1 MQAILMSFAKAAALF
16 DDALGLGGR
25 SERDHALR
33 VETLHA
39 FLPRM
44 PWIYAILIVN
54 LSGLLAA
61 THDSLT
67 YLTSAGVVLLVVLA
81 VRLVHWTL
89 LPRRSLSETD
99 VGKELR
105 NIFIVGALLCTGY
118 CLWTFALYAQSDIED
133 RNHIVLFASLAALGC
148 SFALSPMPSA
158 SKMPLYLLALPLAVL
173 LISTRQI
180 AFMGM
185 GATLLTLIYVA
196 LRLIKAENVTFRRL
210 VNSRFDLE
218 LEKRRAEGAER
229 SALRE
234 RSLARKL
241 AETDVLTG
249 LANRR
254 ALLGKIEAHARERV
268 ERLAVALVDL
278 DGFKPVNDTFGH
290 GAGDALLVEI
300 SQRLRAI
307 IDPLGTVA
315 RLGGDEFAVLL
326 PDCDE
331 TDARAV
337 IAEVIAEIERPCR
350 YEGRTLRVSAC
361 AGIACALA
369 DELDPTKPIRMADIA
384 LFAAKSN
391 GRGKLEVYMH
401 ELETE
406 IARRAE
412 IEIALRGSQI
422 EEEIDVAFQPILDL
436 EALEVRSFEA
446 LARWKHSKLGW
457 ISPSEFIPISEKI
470 SALEILTPILLRRAS
485 TEASRWP
492 ARIRLS
498 FNMSAVEL
506 CSEQSAEQI
515 IDLISAGGLDPRRLQ
530 IEVTETAI
538 LADFDAARRNLA
550 ALRERGVLIV
560 LDDFGA
566 GFASISYLREM
577 QFDAVKLDG
586 SLLTAATPE
595 AGGIPLLRGVLEL
608 CRSVGLPC
616 VAEHVETEDQVAMLR
631 HLGCTYG
638 QGYWLAP
645 PLSAESAHQ
654 LAHSELIP
662 FGPARMLKQRTPTTR
677 EPVRAQH

>member
-1 MQAILMSFAKAAALF
+1 MSFAKVAALF

-89 LPRRSLSETD
+89 LPKRSLSETD

-254 ALLGKIEAHARERV
+254 ALLGKIEAHARGRV

-337 IAEVIAEIERPCR
+337 IAEVMAEIERPCR

-361 AGIACALA
+361 AGIACGLA
-369 DELDPTKPIRMADIA
+369 DEHDPTKPIRMADIA

-506 CSEQSAEQI
+506 CSERSADQI
-515 IDLISAGGLDPRRLQ
+515 IDLVSGGGLDPRRLQ

>member
-16 DDALGLGGR
+16 DDALGLSGR

-67 YLTSAGVVLLVVLA
+67 YVTSAGAVLLVVLA

-254 ALLGKIEAHARERV
+254 ALLGKIEAHARERI

-361 AGIACALA
+361 AGIACGLA

-436 EALEVRSFEA
+436 GALEVRSFEA

-457 ISPSEFIPISEKI
+457 IPPSEFIPISEKI

-485 TEASRWP
+485 NEASRWP
-492 ARIRLS
+492 EKIRLS

-506 CSEQSAEQI
+506 CSERSADQI
-515 IDLISAGGLDPRRLQ
+515 IDLVSASGLDPRRLQ

-616 VAEHVETEDQVAMLR
+616 VAEHVETENQVAMLR

-645 PLSAESAHQ
+645 PLSAESAYQ
-654 LAHSELIP
+654 FAQSELIP
-662 FGPARMLKQRTPTTR
+662 FGAARMLKQAMTSR
-677 EPVRAQH
+677 EMVRSVQ